1 MMSNDE
7 KKKINVQE
15 IKEYW
20 LEEAL
25 EALNVADHFYEKND
39 YSYSLFFGHLAIE
52 KLLKGLFVLKKGE
65 HAPYIHNLQR
75 LAEILDIKLTDDQTE
90 KLITITRF
98 NLESRYPDQ
107 KRSFRKKCTK
117 EFTENE
123 LKKIR
128 NVDEITSPSRRTD
141 LGRICLISDHK
152 S

>member
-15 IKEYW
+15 IKKYW

-25 EALNVADHFYEKND
+25 EALNVADHLYEKND

-75 LAEILDIKLTDDQTE
+75 LAEMLDIKLTDDRTE

-123 LKKIR
+123 LKKIK
-128 NVDEITSPSRRTD
+128 DIFKW
-141 LGRICLISDHK
+141 LK
-152 S
+152 SMI

>member
-15 IKEYW
+15 IKKYW

-25 EALNVADHFYEKND
+25 EALNVADHLYEKND

-52 KLLKGLFVLKKGE
+52 KLLKGFFVLKKGE

-75 LAEILDIKLTDDQTE
+75 LAEMLDIKLTDDQTE

-123 LKKIR
+123 LKKIK
-128 NVDEITSPSRRTD
+128 DIFKW
-141 LGRICLISDHK
+141 LK
-152 S
+152 SMI

>member
-1 MMSNDE
+1 MSNDE

-20 LEEAL
+20 LAEAL
-25 EALNVADHFYEKND
+25 EALNVADHLYEKND
-39 YSYSLFFGHLAIE
+39 YSYCLFFGHLAIE
-52 KLLKGLFVLKKGE
+52 KLLKGFFVLKKGE

-75 LAEILDIKLTDDQTE
+75 LAEIVDIKLTDDQTE

-123 LKKIR
+123 LKKIK
-128 NVDEITSPSRRTD
+128 DIFKWLKTM
-141 LGRICLISDHK
+141 I
-152 S
+152 

>member
-1 MMSNDE
+1 MSNDE
-7 KKKINVQE
+7 KKKINIPE
-15 IKEYW
+15 IKGFW
-20 LEEAL
+20 LKEAL
-25 EALNVADHFYEKND
+25 EALNVADHLYEKND

-75 LAEILDIKLTDDQTE
+75 LAEMLDIKLTDDQTE

-117 EFTENE
+117 KFTENE
-123 LKKIR
+123 LKKIK
-128 NVDEITSPSRRTD
+128 DIFKW
-141 LGRICLISDHK
+141 LK
-152 S
+152 SMIR

>member
-1 MMSNDE
+1 MSNDE
-7 KKKINVQE
+7 KKKINIPE
-15 IKEYW
+15 IKGFW
-20 LEEAL
+20 LKEAL
-25 EALNVADHFYEKND
+25 EALNVADHLYEKND

-75 LAEILDIKLTDDQTE
+75 LAEMLDIKLTDDQTE

-123 LKKIR
+123 LKKIK
-128 NVDEITSPSRRTD
+128 DIFKW
-141 LGRICLISDHK
+141 LK
-152 S
+152 SMIR